1 MKKKVLITVLVI
13 IVILLGVVGYFVIS
27 DMIQEDKLK
36 TELQEINDLSN
47 AETIDIDAIDERL
60 DRIVTTG
67 DYAVVEDACKTYLRE
82 CVDNILQ
89 ITDII
94 NVSN

>member
-36 TELQEINDLSN
+36 TELQEINDL
-47 AETIDIDAIDERL
+47 
-60 DRIVTTG
+60 
-67 DYAVVEDACKTYLRE
+67 
-82 CVDNILQ
+82 
-89 ITDII
+89 
-94 NVSN
+94 

>member
-47 AETIDIDAIDERL
+47 AETIDIRVL
-60 DRIVTTG
+60 NTF
-67 DYAVVEDACKTYLRE
+67 
-82 CVDNILQ
+82 
-89 ITDII
+89 
-94 NVSN
+94 S